1 MRKLGFSLDYWD
13 RQGTATTDIHVTVNE
28 AAEAP
33 VRFAYDP
40 YEWNEYPLAAIL
52 KAYREAYGL
61 DLPEVSEH
69 LRIRPHYLSMLED
82 GRYDELPARPYAIGF
97 VRSYAK
103 YLGLP
108 VEDMVQRFREEID
121 DLQAPPMPQQLAMAQ
136 STPRNDTTVSRFVFA
151 LLAVVGLLSSWTL
164 WTVVSTDDRNVATA
178 TLGDE
183 NAVVADT
190 FLYGVTATDP
200 EARRVLEMEGRE
212 MPVQPVG
219 RVVPDGQ
226 EVVVVRDDNT
236 GTANQRYSAPVGDT
250 VFGVPIPQVRE
261 AALAPARDDDPEI
274 DTTTRY
280 RLIAVDLVWVQVR
293 DFQDNII
300 ASRMLQRDDELSI
313 THQDG
318 LRLFTVSPR
327 NLEIFVGDEMAE
339 PEVPDRNQPVIWP
352 LNREYL
358 LPFSDPDAQAIA
370 IY

>member
-1 MRKLGFSLDYWD
+1 VSED
-13 RQGTATTDIHVTVNE
+13 AS
-28 AAEAP
+28 AP
-33 VRFAYDP
+33 VRFDFDP
-40 YEWNEYPLAAIL
+40 HEWSAYPLAAIL

-61 DLPEVSEH
+61 DLPEISEH
-69 LRIRPHYLSMLED
+69 LRIRAHYLGMLED

-121 DLQAPPMPQQLAMAQ
+121 DLQAPPMPQSLAMAQ
-136 STPRNDTTVSRFVFA
+136 TGTRSDSSVSRFVFA

-164 WTVVSTDDRNVATA
+164 WTVVASNDRNVATA

-190 FLYGVTATDP
+190 LLYGLSANDP
-200 EARRVLEMEGRE
+200 TARRILEQEGRE
-212 MPVQPVG
+212 LPVQPIN
-219 RVVPDGQ
+219 RNVPEGQ
-226 EVVVVRDDNT
+226 EVVIVRGDAPTEADLRF
-236 GTANQRYSAPVGDT
+236 QAPVGEN
-250 VFGVPIPQVRE
+250 VFGVPIPKPRE
-261 AALAPARDDDPEI
+261 TAVAPLRADDPEI
-274 DTTTRY
+274 DTTIRY
-280 RLIAVDLVWVQVR
+280 RLVAVDLVWVQVR

-300 ASRMLQRDDELSI
+300 ASQMLQRDEELSI

-339 PEVPDRNQPVIWP
+339 PDVPDRNQPVIWP

-358 LPFSDPDAQAIA
+358 LPFSNPDAEMVA